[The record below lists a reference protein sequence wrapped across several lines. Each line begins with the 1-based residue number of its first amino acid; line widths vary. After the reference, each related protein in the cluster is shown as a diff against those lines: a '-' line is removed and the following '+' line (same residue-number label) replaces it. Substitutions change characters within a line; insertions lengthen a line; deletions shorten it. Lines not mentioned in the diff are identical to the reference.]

1 MTTVEQPPRHIH
13 FSSDYP
19 TQPSNR
25 PIPVLTTSAPDS
37 DSSPGSM
44 DTSPDNPARDSQNAS
59 PRGDKQNM
67 QSGGP
72 ADLEGQ
78 AGQRNG
84 ILGQHAVGAAAAA
97 QQPKAISA
105 AFIHKLYS
113 MLEDQSIQHLI
124 SWSSTNESFFL
135 RKKCSRVTLTED
147 KLIVSSRSYFKHT
160 NISSFV
166 RQLNMYGFHKV
177 SDVFHTGS
185 PDSPLWE
192 FKHGA
197 NNFRRG
203 DLNGLRDIKR
213 RASRHTLI
221 HRDSFS
227 NATPKMT
234 LQPPPPPPPGVPM
247 ETSMPDPVEARL
259 SMLEFNLQD
268 VYARLARSE
277 DAYAN
282 LSAKCQMLSEGLA
295 RCHYWSGELSTQLL
309 GIVPDPE
316 TTIHRDVSALRAE
329 INRNGDLLRLHEAPH
344 ENLQPTRPPYMTAPP
359 YEHGGPVSPRQQAM
373 DASRRPSLQPGSRAS
388 SFRAPMP
395 PHMTASP
402 HRYGSLSGPSGPPS
416 PSSRQPAPPPPP
428 PPSYTNLPPPPPP
441 VTQAP
446 LQHRPASPPV
456 NLSRRHTSAD
466 IRLQGWNGP
475 PQALPP
481 PPPPHGGS
489 PFPTAGQNSAQWP
502 SSPFRQGNNEGQQ
515 IRDALAQYEL
525 PRATSRLGSR
535 QTTPPDAGP
544 PSYANNSSEAGWQL
558 PGPKFPFKGVDA
570 SAPGTRRS
578 SMASNVHSLLNPTA
592 DSHHERDADEGP
604 DDRKRK
610 RLG

>member
-1 MTTVEQPPRHIH
+1 MTTVEQPSRHIH
-13 FSSDYP
+13 FSSDYS
-19 TQPSNR
+19 TQSSTR

-37 DSSPGSM
+37 DASPDPM
-44 DTSPDNPARDSQNAS
+44 DTGSDNAARDSQNAS
-59 PRGDKQNM
+59 PRGDKRDM
-67 QSGGP
+67 QPGNSAEQDGHP
-72 ADLEGQ
+72 S
-78 AGQRNG
+78 QRNG
-84 ILGQHAVGAAAAA
+84 VLGQHAVGAAAAA

-105 AFIHKLYS
+105 AFIHKLYRY

-124 SWSSTNESFFL
+124 SWSSTNESFVM
-135 RKKCSRVTLTED
+135 SPSTEFS
-147 KLIVSSRSYFKHT
+147 KVLASYFKHT

-192 FKHGA
+192 FKHGN

-234 LQPPPPPPPGVPM
+234 LQPPPPPPPGAPM
-247 ETSMPDPVEARL
+247 EPPMPDPVEARL

-295 RCHYWSGELSTQLL
+295 RCHYWSGELSSQLL
-309 GIVPDPE
+309 VMVPDPE
-316 TTIHRDVSALRAE
+316 TPIHRDVSALRAE
-329 INRNGDLLRLHEAPH
+329 INRNADILRTHEGPH
-344 ENLQPTRPPYMTAPP
+344 ETLQPTRPPFMSAPS
-359 YEHGGPVSPRQQAM
+359 YDHGGPVSPRQQAM
-373 DASRRPSLQPGSRAS
+373 DASRRPSLQPNSRAS
-388 SFRAPMP
+388 SFRTPMP

-402 HRYGSLSGPSGPPS
+402 HRFGSLSGPSGPPS

-428 PPSYTNLPPPPPP
+428 PTYTTLPPPPVP
-441 VTQAP
+441 VAQAP
-446 LQHRPASPPV
+446 VQHRPASPPM

-475 PQALPP
+475 PHAIPP

-489 PFPTAGQNSAQWP
+489 PFTTGGQNSVQWP

-515 IRDALAQYEL
+515 IRDTLAQYEL

-535 QTTPPDAGP
+535 QTTPPDSGP
-544 PSYANNSSEAGWQL
+544 PSYANNSGEAGWQL
-558 PGPKFPFKGVDA
+558 PGPKFSFKGVEA

-592 DSHHERDADEGP
+592 ESNQDRDGEEGP
-604 DDRKRK
+604 EDRKRK
-610 RLG
+610 RLA